1 MIPRFCRLPQRGN
14 EQHEHKMCVT
24 LISST
29 IIIRDDTRPYRRT
42 QVSGGIPL
50 NKSSLRS
57 QLVGLIKLTRW
68 KEYVPFVI
76 PLTILGAL
84 LATQQNS
91 AHLDLRLLAV
101 TLANILAVAYAFM
114 INDIEDAPDDAR
126 DPDRAARNPV
136 TSGEIGLRVGYAAC
150 RVVAAVTLILYL
162 LGGVHVLYIGIGTLL
177 LSHLYSWRPVRLK
190 AWPVTDIVSHSL
202 MLSGLLLLAGYYAY
216 GNAPGIVWFV
226 AAGVTLISVYG
237 QLYNQV
243 RDYDMDKAAG
253 LFNTAII
260 LGEGNTKRLMYV
272 SLALAAASF
281 LAAILQN
288 AFPIWLG
295 LVVLISVPISLF
307 FRTGTD
313 MRGGEAADVSGKVQ
327 VQALVILNLI
337 MGAWLAQVVV
347 MQVFLS

>member
-1 MIPRFCRLPQRGN
+1 MSKN
-14 EQHEHKMCVT
+14 
-24 LISST
+24 
-29 IIIRDDTRPYRRT
+29 
-42 QVSGGIPL
+42 
-50 NKSSLRS
+50 SLRS

-91 AHLDLRLLAV
+91 AQLDLRLLAV

-150 RVVAAVTLILYL
+150 RVVAAVTLLLYW
-162 LGGVHVLYIGIGTLL
+162 LGGTSVLYIGIATLL

-216 GNAPGIVWFV
+216 GSAPGIIWFV

-295 LVVLISVPISLF
+295 LVVLISVPISMF
-307 FRTGTD
+307 FRTSHD

-347 MQVFLS
+347 VQVFLS

>member
-1 MIPRFCRLPQRGN
+1 
-14 EQHEHKMCVT
+14 
-24 LISST
+24 
-29 IIIRDDTRPYRRT
+29 
-42 QVSGGIPL
+42 
-50 NKSSLRS
+50 
-57 QLVGLIKLTRW
+57 VGLIKLTRW

-91 AHLDLRLLAV
+91 AQLDLRLLAV

-150 RVVAAVTLILYL
+150 RVVAAVTLLLYW
-162 LGGVHVLYIGIGTLL
+162 LGGTSVLYIGIATLL

-216 GNAPGIVWFV
+216 GSAPGIIWFV

-295 LVVLISVPISLF
+295 LVVLISVPISMF
-307 FRTGTD
+307 FRTSHD

-347 MQVFLS
+347 VQVFLS